1 MPVHRSQTILN
12 SIAEYTAQ
20 SMSQSIYQNSLAN
33 MTLSGVN
40 KGYNTV
46 GRTLYAR
53 GVSKP
58 IVCGQS
64 VCGSEDHPTD
74 EYCKYQ

>member
-1 MPVHRSQTILN
+1 MSSYRSQTILN
-12 SIAEYTAQ
+12 SIKDYTAQ
-20 SMSQSIYQNSLAN
+20 SMSQSIYMNSLAN
-33 MTLSGVN
+33 MSLSGVN

-46 GRTLYAR
+46 EHTMYAR

-64 VCGSEDHPTD
+64 ICGSEDHPTD
-74 EYCKYQ
+74 EFCKYK